1 MALAG
6 PLENLFRREGFCVRI
21 DCLGP
26 SIEPR
31 GHCRTR
37 CQCFP
42 AAAETARA
50 LRTGSVNHVM
60 TDLGMRFVRTTIKLV
75 VQNDSAADTRAHGH
89 VNQPRLPFARA
100 PCGFA

>member
-1 MALAG
+1 MTLFG
-6 PLENLFRREGFCVRI
+6 PPENLFRGEGFCARI
-21 DCLGP
+21 DGLRPGV
-26 SIEPR
+26 EPC
-31 GHCRTR
+31 GHCRTGR
-37 CQCFP
+37 QCFP
-42 AAAETARA
+42 AAAEAARA

-75 VQNDSAADTRAHGH
+75 VQNDSTADTCAHGH